1 MNAMDRIKEA
11 LGRAARNVVWQAAF
25 AAIVGYFAYHAIQG
39 DRGLIA
45 LSRLQ
50 GEIQQAEAVL
60 ATTRGE
66 RERLEHRASLLRPDN
81 LDPDMLDERARAM
94 LNFASPDDIVIPLP
108 QGSGAAPTGQ
118 GTPAR

>member
-1 MNAMDRIKEA
+1 MDRIRDA

-25 AAIVGYFAYHAIQG
+25 AAVVAYFAYHAIHG

-50 GEIQQAEAVL
+50 GEIDQAEGVL
-60 ATTRGE
+60 GQIRGE
-66 RERLEHRASLLRPDN
+66 RERLDHRASLLRPDN

-94 LNFASPDDIVIPLP
+94 LNFADPDEIVIPLP
-108 QGSGAAPTGQ
+108 QGSGASE
-118 GTPAR
+118 GTPRQ